1 MKPTQTYTHKE
12 IRDLL
17 ELVDEVARGY
27 DSNKFGQ
34 SLHRESVMSEIQLF
48 VVAKLGLTIMED
60 ERILTI
66 QKHTGCTRAQAQSL
80 IDSISS
86 GEF

>member
-1 MKPTQTYTHKE
+1 MKTHTRGDIQILLADIHDICKNSVFGFPLYNE
-12 IRDLL
+12 EKMLKIEDL
-17 ELVDEVARGY
+17 
-27 DSNKFGQ
+27 
-34 SLHRESVMSEIQLF
+34 IIT
-48 VVAKLGLTIMED
+48 KLGLTIVED

-80 IDSISS
+80 IDS

>member
-1 MKPTQTYTHKE
+1 MKTYTNRE

-17 ELVDEVARGY
+17 ELVDDIARGY
-27 DSNKFGQ
+27 DSNKFGLP
-34 SLHRESVMSEIQLF
+34 LHRESVMSEIQLF
-48 VVAKLGLTIMED
+48 VVAKLDLTIMED

-80 IDSISS
+80 IDS

>member
-1 MKPTQTYTHKE
+1 MEIYTRE
-12 IRDLL
+12 DIYDLL
-17 ELVDEVARGY
+17 SALNEKALNYSDRYGLPIHSASETASYVD
-27 DSNKFGQ
+27 
-34 SLHRESVMSEIQLF
+34 LIIT
-48 VVAKLGLTIMED
+48 KLGLTIMED

-80 IDSISS
+80 IDS